1 MNSFITD
8 KEFVK
13 RTAAWQELEG
23 EPRERFDFFYDN
35 SSSLKSFLSGIT
47 LASNDVENLFSKP
60 SVTTI
65 KVRFGLD
72 NQQNN
77 KSFNIILFGTDD
89 LGEVLTPY
97 YIHETQVWKDVSGIS
112 GPDDGNIP
120 DVLAKRWKK
129 YWLQKG
135 TSHTIDSSLF
145 MTHYGFVRGYN
156 YPVKELYGAL
166 FQFKTFPKLSIHLV
180 LHKFHPI
187 NSSTASDEAY
197 TFGVFF
203 QGSGHKSINDHGD
216 ETTEDE
222 SGYYDLSAPCPRT
235 C

>member
-1 MNSFITD
+1 MSGFISD

-23 EPRERFDFFYDN
+23 EPKERFTLFYKRN
-35 SSSLKSFLSGIT
+35 SNLKSFLSGVT
-47 LASNDVENLFSKP
+47 LDSNDVENLFSKP

-65 KVRFGLD
+65 KVRFGVD
-72 NQQNN
+72 NQSHDNT
-77 KSFNIILFGTDD
+77 FNVILFGTDD
-89 LGEVLTPY
+89 SGEVLTPY
-97 YIHETQVWKDVSGIS
+97 YIHETQVWKDTDNTS

-120 DVLAKRWKK
+120 DVLARRWKK

-135 TSHTIDSSLF
+135 ETLTIDSSLF

-166 FQFKTFPKLSIHLV
+166 FQFKTFPKLSIHFV

-187 NSSTASDEAY
+187 NSSSASDEAY

-203 QGSGHKSINDHGD
+203 QGLGRKSINHPGQ
-216 ETTEDE
+216 EDPDDG